1 MNYLAAEGLSK
12 SFDTRILFKDISFH
26 VDQGQKIALVGA
38 NGSGKTTLLRILAGS
53 ESPDS
58 GKVSFGK
65 DIKVGFLP
73 QQPVFD
79 QPGDVLQWVLSAPEE
94 PFPTLRAYEE
104 ALWKSQQ
111 GDEKATETLGELME
125 RMDALQAWDIDSQ
138 IRQILGKL
146 DIHDLHQDIHSLSG
160 GQRKRVAL
168 AKTLIQKPDLLILD
182 EPTNHLDIQSIEW
195 LESYLDF
202 QNITLLLVTHD
213 RYFLQ
218 KVCNDIIELDGG
230 KLYRYKGTYGQY
242 LEKKA
247 AREELEVKEVEKARN
262 LMRKELEWVRR
273 QPKARGTKAKYRLD
287 AFEDL
292 KEKAG
297 KKLGKAE
304 VEIQLSTQRQGGKIL
319 EVTHLCKRFGEKN
332 IIDDFSYTF
341 RKREKIGLVGAN
353 GAGKSTLINMLT
365 GHLAADSGSIS
376 PGITTVFGYYTQE
389 DFPFKEDMRVIDA
402 IQEVAEVIP
411 LKDGSV
417 ITASQLL
424 QRFLF
429 SPEQQYS
436 IIAKLS
442 GGEKRRLQ
450 LLRVLMLNPNFLILD
465 EPTNDL
471 DIPTLNVLEDYLEQF
486 EGSLLVVSH
495 DRYFMD
501 RLVEHLFVLEG
512 EGKWSDF
519 PGNYTEYRLTKDEEE
534 KTQAQKEKEKAKNI
548 TANHQ
553 PIEEKKPEQASAKR
567 KASYKEQKEYE
578 QLEKEIEKLEN
589 QKSQL
594 VEQLNTGT
602 DYEQLSLI
610 SKELET
616 IEEAL
621 EAKSMRWL
629 ELSELIEG

>member
-12 SFDTRILFKDISFH
+12 SFDTRILFNDISFH

>member
-1 MNYLAAEGLSK
+1 MNYLSAEGLSK

-125 RMDALQAWDIDSQ
+125 RMDVLQAWDIDSQ

-146 DIHDLHQDIHSLSG
+146 DIHDLHQDIRSLSG

-230 KLYRYKGTYGQY
+230 NLYRYKGTYGQY

-332 IIDDFSYTF
+332 IINDFSYTF

-411 LKDGSV
+411 LKDGSE

-548 TANHQ
+548 MANHQ

-610 SKELET
+610 SKELEI